1 MTELL
6 KKPEITSM
14 KTGEMSDASR
24 EYYLTLIKSENIQ
37 RSRDTGWTD
46 IRRRITTPANR
57 S

>member
-24 EYYLTLIKSENIQ
+24 EYYLTLIKEYC
-37 RSRDTGWTD
+37 SRDNVCCEPWV
-46 IRRRITTPANR
+46 
-57 S
+57 

>member
-24 EYYLTLIKSENIQ
+24 EYYLTLI
-37 RSRDTGWTD
+37 TV
-46 IRRRITTPANR
+46 
-57 S
+57 

>member
-24 EYYLTLIKSENIQ
+24 EYYLTLI
-37 RSRDTGWTD
+37 TLV
-46 IRRRITTPANR
+46 RISTALGYFCW
-57 S
+57 